1 MGRRVRAQLN
11 YKTCVSGSKYEEN
24 DLNRPTK
31 RRVRQLYRYKPTNK
45 FETFKRLIVRL
56 DVY

>member
-1 MGRRVRAQLN
+1 MRAQLN